1 MNDLVPVAL
10 AAKMVEWR
18 KAAKPWHPHP
28 YQERALKFLLEQA
41 QAGLLLSPGMGK
53 TSVTLA
59 AIKIL
64 LQKKLI
70 KRVLVTAPLRAC
82 HDTWPAEVCDWTDF
96 HGMSIALL
104 HGPDKEKR
112 LRQLSPEHQI
122 CLINPEGFAF
132 LTASKK
138 RMKMLDAD
146 MFVCDESSLWKSG
159 TSVRFRCL
167 RPHLAE
173 FKRRVILT
181 GSPRPRHYLD
191 LWAQIYILDRGVNLG
206 QYISHY
212 RNQYFFPTGYMGH
225 DWEILPDADKEI
237 NKLVAP
243 MVMRLDAKDYL
254 TLPKEMERTH
264 RVELPP
270 AARKEYD
277 SIEENLMSTLFTA
290 PLVSSAAARSK
301 CCQIANGSVYLD
313 AVPQDDRWP
322 TKHRPVKV
330 IHTAKVEAV
339 VDLYRELQG
348 EPLLLGI
355 GFRHD
360 VDALRLALG
369 ADIPCINGETTRSQA
384 ADYIDRWNRGLL
396 PLMLGHPSSMGH
408 SLNLQKFNAQHVGY
422 FDVPENY
429 DTFLQFFLR
438 VCRQG
443 NKSTFVMKH
452 YFVTQNT
459 VDIAKMAN
467 LKHKGAGQNAFL
479 QAMKEYAEQKY
490 GKNFAGLKRS
500 AK

>member
-18 KAAKPWHPHP
+18 KAAKPWHPHA

-41 QAGLLLSPGMGK
+41 QAGLLLAPGMGK
-53 TSVTLA
+53 TSCVLSA
-59 AIKIL
+59 AKIL
-64 LQKKLI
+64 LKKKLI

-82 HDTWPAEVCDWTDF
+82 YDTWPAEVCDWTDF
-96 HGMSIALL
+96 REMNVALL

-112 LRQLSPEHQI
+112 LRLLGPEHQI
-122 CLINPEGFAF
+122 CLLNPEGFQW
-132 LTASKK
+132 LTATKQ
-138 RMKMLDAD
+138 RMKLLDAD
-146 MFVCDESSLWKSG
+146 MFVCDESSLWRAAN
-159 TSVRFRCL
+159 SVRFRCL
-167 RPHLAE
+167 RAHLAE

-212 RNQYFFPTGYMGH
+212 RNQFFFPAGYMGR
-225 DWEILPDADKEI
+225 DWEILPGADKEI

-243 MVMRLDAKDYL
+243 LVMRLDARDYL
-254 TLPKEMERTH
+254 TLPKEMEQTH
-264 RVELPP
+264 RIELPP

-277 SIEENLMSTLFTA
+277 AIEENLMSTLFTA
-290 PLVSSAAARSK
+290 PLVNSASARSK

-313 AVPQDDRWP
+313 AVSQDDRWP

-330 IHTAKVEAV
+330 IHTAKVEAL
-339 VDLYRELQG
+339 VDLVNELSG

-360 VDALRLALG
+360 VDAIRLALG

-396 PLMLGHPSSMGH
+396 PLMLGHPSSMGF

-422 FDVPENY
+422 FDIPDSY
-429 DTFLQFFLR
+429 ATFLQFYLR

-443 NKSTFVMKH
+443 NKALWVMKY
-452 YFVTQNT
+452 YFVVQNT
-459 VDIAKMAN
+459 VDVAKMAN
-467 LKHKGAGQNAFL
+467 LKRKGAGQNAFL
-479 QAMKEYAEQKY
+479 LAMKEYCEQKY
-490 GKNFAGLKRS
+490 GKNFAGLKKAR
-500 AK
+500 